1 MKVSLSRISK
11 VLFNNVKTVSF
22 YVMDRTLNKAPSF
35 REWGVMVG
43 IFNGNLKGLVVQSN
57 KKGILKGYQIQ
68 KGDTRCY
75 KKMN

>member
-1 MKVSLSRISK
+1 
-11 VLFNNVKTVSF
+11 
-22 YVMDRTLNKAPSF
+22 
-35 REWGVMVG
+35 MVG